1 MGRGGVLAV
10 LLLAGA
16 SGALAQPAKA
26 PVESVTVTG
35 MRARD
40 EQIKSFVQSRA
51 APAER
56 LGKIAR
62 WETGVCPIAVGLR
75 PAFLKFITQRIRDV
89 AVKVGAKVNDRP
101 SCRPNIEIV
110 FTSVPQALVDNIRQR
125 SRVYLGYRAST
136 KLADELAIVN
146 HPIQSWYLTA
156 TLDVN
161 NEPHI
166 DSRQDFGFYT
176 AAVTGSRV
184 RDGLHSGLNHV
195 IIVADPTKLTDQEIG
210 ALADYVTMLALA
222 QPRSLDACEAL
233 PSILNLLAKDC
244 AGTQTVALS
253 DSDLGYLR
261 GLYHMAADGTWV
273 GQKADIA
280 YQMKKVLDGR

>member
-1 MGRGGVLAV
+1 MIRIRTLAV

-89 AVKVGAKVNDRP
+89 AVKVGAKVNARP

-125 SRVYLGYRAST
+125 SRVYLGYRASS
-136 KLADELAIVN
+136 KLADE
-146 HPIQSWYLTA
+146 W
-156 TLDVN
+156 
-161 NEPHI
+161 
-166 DSRQDFGFYT
+166 
-176 AAVTGSRV
+176 
-184 RDGLHSGLNHV
+184 
-195 IIVADPTKLTDQEIG
+195 
-210 ALADYVTMLALA
+210 
-222 QPRSLDACEAL
+222 RS
-233 PSILNLLAKDC
+233 
-244 AGTQTVALS
+244 
-253 DSDLGYLR
+253 
-261 GLYHMAADGTWV
+261 
-273 GQKADIA
+273 
-280 YQMKKVLDGR
+280 